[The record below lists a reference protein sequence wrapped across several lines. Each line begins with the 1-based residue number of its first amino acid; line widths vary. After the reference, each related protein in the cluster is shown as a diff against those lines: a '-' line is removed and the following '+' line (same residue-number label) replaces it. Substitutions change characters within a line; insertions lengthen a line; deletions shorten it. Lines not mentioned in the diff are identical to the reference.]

1 MTLQDL
7 AGWCPGNLLQFQ
19 LDRPILTLVTDSRK
33 VVISDTSVFI
43 AITGHRNNGHH
54 YLPELYRK
62 GIRQFI
68 IEEEVD
74 LSSYP
79 DANIFHAAGA
89 LEALHTL
96 VKHHRQQF
104 NTPVVGITGSNGKT
118 IVKEW
123 LSQVLDRDHH
133 LVKNPGSYNSQLG
146 VPLAVWQMQAHHD
159 FAIFEAGISKPGE
172 MAKLETIIR
181 PTLGIFTNLGSA
193 HDEGFSSREE
203 KAKEKA
209 LLFVGCSKVIYCR
222 DHELVA
228 QTIKTE
234 NLPGFSWGTSV
245 DSDVRIIRHDHQHVE
260 LTHQQHSFSITLPV
274 TDPALQ
280 EDALHVVATML
291 LLGYSFHEIQERLR
305 TIKPVAMRLELKQGI
320 NRCALIDDTYNNDL
334 GGLSISLDFLRN
346 QQKRQKILILSD
358 LLQTGLEPDALASA
372 LGERIR
378 AAGVSRFI
386 GVGPFLHAH
395 QHVFPEGK
403 FYSTTEELLK
413 DLQPDTFSDA
423 VVLVK
428 GARPFHFE
436 RIVARLQRKVHGTV
450 MEVDLSAMIANLN
463 YFKSLLKPGV
473 KLMAMVKAFAYGSGS
488 EEVANLLQYH
498 RVDYLGVAYADEG
511 VELRK
516 NNITLPIMVMNPT
529 EESFDVLLEY
539 HLEPEIYSLRI
550 LRGLLDYLG
559 DRPCRIHLKLD
570 TGMHRLGFESM
581 DLNNA
586 LDLLKAH
593 PRVEVASIFSHLS
606 GADEKTH
613 DGFTREQAFAFK
625 SQAELVQIKL
635 GYCPIMHLLNSSGI
649 LRFPDYQFDMVRL
662 GIGLYGVDP
671 TETGGA
677 KLQPVATLKTIIS
690 QLKRIPAGHTI
701 GYGRKGKA
709 DKDMTL
715 ATIAI
720 GYADG
725 FSRAFSQGKGKVLIQ
740 GQLAPV
746 VGNVCMDMT
755 MVDVTGMSVR
765 EGDEAIVF
773 GPGLPIH
780 QVAQWGNTIPYEIL
794 TNTSERVK
802 RVFYAESI

>member
-19 LDRPILTLVTDSRK
+19 LDRPIHTLVTDSRK

-43 AITGHRNNGHH
+43 AIAGHRNNGHH
-54 YLPELYRK
+54 YLPELYQK
-62 GIRQFI
+62 GVRQFI
-68 IEEEVD
+68 IEEDVD
-74 LSSYP
+74 LTRYP
-79 DANIFHAAGA
+79 EANVFRAFSAM
-89 LEALHTL
+89 EALHSL
-96 VKHHRQQF
+96 VKHHRQSF
-104 NTPVVGITGSNGKT
+104 TIPVVGITGSNGKT

-146 VPLAVWQMQAHHD
+146 VPLAVWQLQAHHD

-172 MAKLETIIR
+172 MVKLESIIR

-193 HDEGFSSREE
+193 HDEGFTSREE
-203 KAKEKA
+203 KAREKA
-209 LLFVGCSKVIYCR
+209 LLFAGCGRVVYCR
-222 DHELVA
+222 DHAWVA
-228 QTIKTE
+228 NIIDQQH
-234 NLPGFSWGTSV
+234 LPGFSWGSSA
-245 DSDVRIIRHDHQHVE
+245 DSQVRITR
-260 LTHQQHSFSITLPV
+260 HQQQQVDLTYKQNSFSLSLPV
-274 TDPALQ
+274 ADPALQ
-280 EDALHVVATML
+280 EDALHVVAML
-291 LLGYSFHEIQERLR
+291 LLLEYSPHEIQERLR
-305 TIKPVAMRLELKQGI
+305 GIKPVAMRLELKQGI
-320 NRCALIDDTYNNDL
+320 NRCAIIDDTYNNDL

-346 QQKRQKILILSD
+346 QQKRNKILILSD
-358 LLQTGLEPDALASA
+358 LLQTGLEPHALAAA
-372 LGERIR
+372 LRERIQ
-378 AAGVSRFI
+378 AAGVSRFM
-386 GVGPFLHAH
+386 GVGPFLRTNQHAL
-395 QHVFPEGK
+395 PEGK
-403 FYSTTEELLK
+403 FYETTEELLS
-413 DLQPDTFSDA
+413 DLQPEAFSDA

-450 MEVDLSAMIANLN
+450 MEVDLNAMIANLN

-529 EESFDVLLEY
+529 EESFPVLLEY

-550 LRGLLDYLG
+550 HRALLDFLG
-559 DRPCRIHLKLD
+559 NRPCRIHLKID

-581 DLNNA
+581 DLDEA
-586 LDLLKAH
+586 LALLKTH
-593 PRVEVASIFSHLS
+593 PQVEVATIFSHLS

-613 DGFTREQAFAFK
+613 DNFTRDQAAAFQK
-625 SQAELVQIKL
+625 ETQRVETAL
-635 GYCPIMHLLNSSGI
+635 GYRPVMHLLNSSGI

-671 TETGGA
+671 TEQGSA
-677 KLQPVATLKTIIS
+677 HLQPVATLKTIVS
-690 QLKRIPAGHTI
+690 QIKRIPAGHTI

-709 DKDMTL
+709 EKDMTL

-740 GQLAPV
+740 GQLASV

-755 MVDVTGMSVR
+755 MIDATGLPVR
-765 EGDEAIVF
+765 EGDEAIIF

-780 QVAQWGNTIPYEIL
+780 QVAAWGNTIPYEIL

-802 RVFYAESI
+802 RVFVAESI